1 MVRKGRD
8 ILGQKDSAIPC
19 WPIIYGP
26 WEYAPRIWRL
36 AMDSDDNTNQVD
48 RVCFHCADV
57 TEAEEHVI
65 LYCLLYNDLRNM
77 FFHATNVNLDF
88 INMMS

>member
-1 MVRKGRD
+1 
-8 ILGQKDSAIPC
+8 
-19 WPIIYGP
+19 
-26 WEYAPRIWRL
+26 
-36 AMDSDDNTNQVD
+36 MDSDDNTNQVD